1 LYKLPNLFLFL
12 LYNIS
17 LFFLTMMD
25 ECLSLNQ
32 STFKLITRIIATY
45 GSGTWFI
52 LRTSKNGFTKTFL
65 NSQLPR
71 VTYRKVLQPF
81 RRIAATPRPMSAHV
95 EMHNSFA
102 IFNFSIQFIKI
113 KLPII
118 STRQFHL
125 IMWTET
131 AVHFSTMSLLLP
143 VSSFTEML
151 VFVNT

>member
-1 LYKLPNLFLFL
+1 
-12 LYNIS
+12 
-17 LFFLTMMD
+17 MMD

-81 RRIAATPRPMSAHV
+81 RRIAATPRPHV
-95 EMHNSFA
+95 RSCRNA
-102 IFNFSIQFIKI
+102 QFIRIFQFI

-131 AVHFSTMSLLLP
+131 AVHFATMSLLLP
-143 VSSFTEML
+143 VLAACFFIYRNTFFRQHMNFYSNY
-151 VFVNT
+151 VFFSICKATNFIC